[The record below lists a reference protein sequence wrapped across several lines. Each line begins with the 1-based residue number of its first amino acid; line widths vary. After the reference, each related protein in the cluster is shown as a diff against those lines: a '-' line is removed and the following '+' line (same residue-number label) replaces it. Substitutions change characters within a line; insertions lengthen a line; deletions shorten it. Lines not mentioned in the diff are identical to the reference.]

1 MESDISW
8 ATVTALSLLLV
19 YPTKLTSWNC
29 LISTVSHCVE
39 SSLLLDD
46 AADAEISKA
55 CYSGPKL
62 IVLGQPLSRVLIRVV
77 AQLCKTAHYI
87 IKHFSV
93 QLIMLSAVI

>member
-1 MESDISW
+1 MESDISRAI
-8 ATVTALSLLLV
+8 ATAFTLLLV

-62 IVLGQPLSRVLIRVV
+62 IVLWQPLSRVLIRVV
-77 AQLCKTAHYI
+77 AQLAK
-87 IKHFSV
+87 
-93 QLIMLSAVI
+93 QLTTISNIFLCS